1 VTVLF
6 LIVGLIMTGQAI
18 LTSLLM
24 VIVMVTGD
32 FLSMF
37 IDDRQRVPVPK
48 TKFVA
53 HR

>member
-6 LIVGLIMTGQAI
+6 PIVGLIMTGQAI

-37 IDDRQRVPVPK
+37 IDDRQRVPVPD

>member
-18 LTSLLM
+18 LTSLPM

-32 FLSMF
+32 AISMF
-37 IDDRQRVPVPK
+37 IDDRQRVSVPD

>member
-18 LTSLLM
+18 RTSLLM

-32 FLSMF
+32 LLSMF
-37 IDDRQRVPVPK
+37 IDDRQRGVR
-48 TKFVA
+48 
-53 HR
+53 HG